1 MHTFRAYPKHQ
12 LPKNKGRG
20 LMAKIIANAVRAST
34 PPLVFFA
41 RSEVP
46 HAILLFNGLM
56 AVRHLLHS
64 LLFGQVHDSSLH
76 RF

>member
-1 MHTFRAYPKHQ
+1 MS
-12 LPKNKGRG
+12 
-20 LMAKIIANAVRAST
+20 KIITNAVRASIQ
-34 PPLVFFA
+34 PMLF
-41 RSEVP
+41 SDGCGVP

-56 AVRHLLHS
+56 AMRHLGHC